1 MADKDFKT
9 IEEQIEILRSRGLS
23 IEDEAEAKDFLLRN
37 NYYRVSGYS
46 LTLRK
51 NDVFAKSATFQN
63 IENIYNFDHEFRHII
78 LHHIETIEVQ
88 MKSIYAYEFTKVYG
102 PLGYLDTANFSNQA
116 KHKEIIDKANQQK
129 RQRLAHEAYLK
140 HFINDLHQEI
150 PLWAYV
156 DLLTISDISFLYSIS
171 ERPIKETIAHRF
183 GLTMNRGP
191 EILGQYMHS
200 MTIIRNLC
208 AHGSRI
214 YNRLFE
220 QKPSLNRK
228 EQTLLIR
235 REDGTMD
242 NSHFFGFF
250 LVMRRLLPAENFAE
264 MKEAVIALTEKYP
277 FIYGAAGVHPSST
290 AELDEE
296 KFAEL
301 RVLAQS
307 GKIVAI
313 GEIGLDYYWEEPD
326 HETQKKWFHRQLN
339 LARELKLPVI
349 IHSRDA
355 AKDTLDIMKEEHSGE
370 IGGVIHCF
378 SYGKEMAAEYLK
390 MGFYL
395 GIGGVLTFKNAKKLL
410 EVAEMAPLD
419 RLVLETDCPYLAP
432 VPNRGK
438 RNSSLNLP
446 YVAEKLAEIKKCT
459 PEEIVRATEENA
471 RRLYRLM

>member
-51 NDVFAKSATFQN
+51 NDVFAKSATF
-63 IENIYNFDHEFRHII
+63 
-78 LHHIETIEVQ
+78 HHIETIEVQ

-140 HFINDLHQEI
+140 HFITELHQEN

-242 NSHFFGFF
+242 NAHFFGFF
-250 LVMRRLLPAENFAE
+250 LIMRRLLPAENFAE
-264 MKEAVIALTEKYP
+264 MKKAVIALTEKYP
-277 FIYGAAGVHPSST
+277 FV
-290 AELDEE
+290 
-296 KFAEL
+296 
-301 RVLAQS
+301 RM
-307 GKIVAI
+307 
-313 GEIGLDYYWEEPD
+313 DYYG
-326 HETQKKWFHRQLN
+326 F
-339 LARELKLPVI
+339 
-349 IHSRDA
+349 RDDW
-355 AKDTLDIMKEEHSGE
+355 K
-370 IGGVIHCF
+370 
-378 SYGKEMAAEYLK
+378 
-390 MGFYL
+390 
-395 GIGGVLTFKNAKKLL
+395 
-410 EVAEMAPLD
+410 
-419 RLVLETDCPYLAP
+419 
-432 VPNRGK
+432 
-438 RNSSLNLP
+438 
-446 YVAEKLAEIKKCT
+446 EKL
-459 PEEIVRATEENA
+459 
-471 RRLYRLM
+471 